1 MGYDIILSHPPQ
13 KNFSPT
19 APALYYSRKDL
30 PRLPHKRP
38 RPRRASRSAASGCCF
53 IRPFVLLLLLLA
65 PAPHAAAQGF
75 QILSGRNHPELTWQ
89 VAETEHFR
97 IIYPQGL
104 AGIEAEAAPIAEAT
118 YGALAHNLDVTFDR
132 RIDIFLSDEDEIT
145 NGFAVPFGAGHTNIW
160 VHVGEYGELMTGR
173 ESWLRSV
180 IAHELAHIFHYQAVL
195 SRPRWL
201 NFLLAEP
208 LPRFWTEG
216 VAQYETE
223 RWNALRGD
231 RWLRTAVLD
240 DQLSYADGRSLW
252 NGRLLYAIGNSQLRY
267 LADRYGDST
276 LVKILHHRRPALF
289 GLVRVHD
296 FSAAFAKVTGKSYRD
311 FYDDWRRHVNVYY
324 NTMAGRMELP
334 DSLGADPLQLPGQYY
349 FDAAISPDT
358 SAIAVLALT
367 SLQRPVMRLFVVDR
381 SSGEVEIAAEGGIRA
396 PLSWSPDGSK
406 IAFARLRRGRHGS
419 LVRDLYLVDRDGS
432 NLRRLTTDRRAGSPA
447 FSPDGRR
454 LAYSASD
461 GDTDNLCVLDLAT
474 GSEERLTNFQLD
486 VRLSGLRWH
495 PMGGE
500 IAFDRNIPGRRR
512 DVALI
517 DIDSGRIRAI
527 TGGDHDDRDPIW
539 SPDGARI
546 AYTSLR
552 DNVPNIFLY
561 DRATGRHDRVTAL
574 VTGAEA
580 RDWILPPP
588 DTTASDT
595 AATSRLL
602 ITSPIKKTGDR
613 AYLIDADRRA
623 TDPHLTIPHEYRT
636 WTTHRPPSTIP
647 AAIPP
652 DADLIESRYA
662 YSSRKNLRHVV
673 SAALPYA
680 WIDGDFGLAA
690 VTGWMEPLGKHAIF
704 AGANLS
710 ARDPG
715 GSSYGAAS
723 YVNNQWYPT
732 IGLNVYRLPGSARLY
747 GDDLLV
753 EAYAGGDVTM
763 LWPLDWSD
771 RPFVEEWFSARLRWV
786 DIDPLS
792 PQEFTATGDLAPP
805 RAGQQADVRLGLAWK
820 KQRPYYNNLIHPL
833 DGLGARLQ
841 VTGAAGLLGS
851 DSEFIR
857 GDLSAFGVFAG
868 PGLHRIYVYGR
879 AQAQEGESFP
889 QDFVGLNR
897 HDGLQVELPVPVPFT
912 FGETERVR
920 GFRQYA
926 LGDRLL
932 FGTLEYRVPLLPSLQ
947 TRVLGIISLGGLAAA
962 AFADGGLVWSGAD
975 PRDGV
980 SRLGLGVELK
990 NALRIGGFLTLA
1002 HAVGVAQK
1010 AQEVG
1015 INGPY
1020 EVYYRIRTAVP
1031 F

>member
-1 MGYDIILSHPPQ
+1 M
-13 KNFSPT
+13 
-19 APALYYSRKDL
+19 
-30 PRLPHKRP
+30 
-38 RPRRASRSAASGCCF
+38 
-53 IRPFVLLLLLLA
+53 LLLA
-65 PAPHAAAQGF
+65 DAHIAAAQGF
-75 QILSGRNHPELTWQ
+75 QIMSGRNHPELEWR

-97 IIYPQGL
+97 IIYPQRL
-104 AGIEAEAAPIAEAT
+104 AGIETEAAPIAEAS
-118 YGALAHNLDVTFDR
+118 YEALSRNLDVTFDR

-145 NGFAVPFGAGHTNIW
+145 NGFAVPFGTGHTNIW
-160 VHVGEYGELMTGR
+160 VRLSEYGDLMTGR

-180 IAHELAHIFHYQAVL
+180 VAHELAHIFHYQAVL

-201 NFLLAEP
+201 NFLLTEP

-216 VAQYETE
+216 IAQYETE
-223 RWNALRGD
+223 PWNALRGD

-240 DQLSYADGRSLW
+240 DQLSYADGRSMW

-276 LVKILHHRRPALF
+276 IVKILHHRKPALF
-289 GLVRVHD
+289 GLARVHD
-296 FSAAFAKVTGKSYRD
+296 FSTAFAKVTGGSYRD
-311 FYDDWRRHVNVYY
+311 FYDEWRRHVNVYY
-324 NTMAGRMELP
+324 NTMAGQMELP
-334 DSLGADPLQLPGQYY
+334 DSLGGDLLQLPGQYY
-349 FDAAISPDT
+349 FDAAFSPDT

-367 SLQRPVMRLFVVDR
+367 SLQRPVMRLFVTDL
-381 SSGEVEIAAEGGIRA
+381 SSRDVEIVAEGGIRA
-396 PLSWSPDGSK
+396 PVAWSPNGSK
-406 IAFARLRRGRHGS
+406 IAFARLRRGRYGS

-432 NLRRLTTDRRAGSPA
+432 HLRRLTTDRRAGSPA

-454 LAYSASD
+454 LAFSASD
-461 GDTDNLCVLDLAT
+461 GDTDNLYVLDLSS
-474 GSEERLTNFQLD
+474 GSQEQLTDFRLD
-486 VRLSGLRWH
+486 VRLSGLRWN
-495 PMGGE
+495 PSGEE

-512 DVALI
+512 DVAILEL
-517 DIDSGRIRAI
+517 DTGRIRAI
-527 TGGDHDDRDPIW
+527 TGGEHDDRDPVW

-552 DNVPNIFLY
+552 DNVPNVFVY
-561 DRATGRHDRVTAL
+561 DLASGRHERVTAL

-588 DTTASDT
+588 DTTAADSMTTAAFMTAADSTTAADAALGATDT
-595 AATSRLL
+595 APARDAAGSDNAAHAGRLL
-602 ITSPIKKTGDR
+602 ITSPEKKTGDR
-613 AYLIDADRRA
+613 AYLIDAARRA
-623 TDPHLTIPHEYRT
+623 AEPQPAISREYRK
-636 WTTHRPPSTIP
+636 WTTQRPPSTIP

-652 DADLIESRYA
+652 DADLIASRYA
-662 YSSRKNLRHVV
+662 YRSLKNLRHVV

-690 VTGWMEPLGKHAIF
+690 ITAWMEPLGKHAIF
-704 AGANLS
+704 AGGNLS
-710 ARDPG
+710 ARNPG

-732 IGLNVYRLPGSARLY
+732 IGFNAYRLPGSARLY

-753 EAYAGGDVTM
+753 EAYAGADVTM

-771 RPFVEEWFSARLRWV
+771 RPFVEEQLSARLRWV

-792 PQEFTATGDLAPP
+792 PQEFTTTGDLAPP
-805 RAGQQADVRLGLAWK
+805 RAGQQADVRLGFEWK
-820 KQRPYYNNLIHPL
+820 KQRPYFNNLIHPL
-833 DGLGARLQ
+833 DGLGVRVQ
-841 VTGAAGLLGS
+841 VTGAADVLGS

-868 PGLHRIYVYGR
+868 PGLHRIYAYGR
-879 AQAQEGESFP
+879 AQAQAGESFP

-897 HDGLQVELPVPVPFT
+897 HDGLQIELPVPVPFT

-920 GFRQYA
+920 GFRRYA
-926 LGDRLL
+926 LGNRLL
-932 FGTLEYRVPLLPSLQ
+932 FGTLEYRVPLVSSLQ
-947 TRVLGIISLGGLAAA
+947 TRILGMVSLGGVAAA
-962 AFADGGLVWSGAD
+962 AFADGGLVWSGAELND
-975 PRDGV
+975 ALSRVGV
-980 SRLGLGVELK
+980 GLELK

-1010 AQEVG
+1010 AQDLG
-1015 INGPY
+1015 FDGPY